1 MFIGDVRRS
10 NREFQKG
17 WGENEISEGEGR
29 LAKWNSEGMEGG
41 GFEHFGISK
50 GRGGGGGGKMM
61 MPPMV
66 GYRYFL
72 ESPNLIWLYWTGTN
86 NEALYI

>member
-1 MFIGDVRRS
+1 
-10 NREFQKG
+10 
-17 WGENEISEGEGR
+17 
-29 LAKWNSEGMEGG
+29 MEGG

-72 ESPNLIWLYWTGTN
+72 ESLNLIWLYWTGTN